1 MRKILFF
8 GCLVLCLLLWA
19 TCSKKGEDIVGT
31 VEEVEIT
38 EPQILADG
46 LSTTIIK
53 ATILD
58 EEGEIASGY
67 RVEFTTTHG
76 AVTEY
81 AISTAEGIAVATLQ
95 SAASEEDIDAIVT
108 ATVVDTASGLYK
120 RQATNVFVRL
130 EVPGFPDRN
139 KDLKKADSQGL
150 NSAQIGITFLGVT
163 VAPSFDVDALPAD
176 GISKALVKISVKETT
191 SKKAVSNAALSL
203 AATFGTVENNVQ
215 TDGKGMATAELIASS
230 HAGVDTIFVEYG
242 QVIAK
247 TLIMKYELPRLIM
260 IPKEAMLLADGKS
273 RKTFVASLLTPQNT
287 PIAEA
292 EINFSTT
299 NGTVSPSKVM
309 TSTEGKAEAQLTSA
323 AVLDSVVL
331 VVARFHELAD
341 TARAQFVTSTS
352 ERGLAFAGEKELYR
366 DGVSKTEL
374 TATILDENNNPVK
387 DATVQFTCLY
397 GSVSGTAI
405 TDMYG
410 QAVVI
415 YTPDVGE
422 TDVTDQITANIGSAS
437 TVHKID
443 LLGMHMEM
451 LANPDSI
458 PADGVTAALI
468 SVHLKLSSSQKAVSG
483 AVVEFYAD
491 KGYIASSATT
501 SEEGIAALPLR
512 AGVDPG
518 LAIVT
523 AKYGGFTKTQQI
535 EFYINSPQSIILTA
549 TPNFIWVKE
558 TGNLEQTNITATILG
573 VQGQPIGHEVLVK
586 FYLQNGP
593 GGGEGF
599 VVANGSPGG
608 ESEPIKTVAGQ
619 ATIGF
624 RAGMRSGTAEIRAE
638 VLSELQVMARTTNI
652 VIRSGPPYI
661 WIDPGNPNNVETHMT
676 VTLDYFNLYGW
687 GYVREF
693 KVGVFI
699 GDKYNNP
706 VEKGTTVYL
715 TSTAGIIT
723 TDITTNERGEGSAV
737 LLSANPKPY
746 LLPQDGSTLAPHRIP
761 NPNDPSVYLPITV
774 PDFEGQE
781 VMNSVGDM
789 GENDGVTVILAT
801 TQGRDQ
807 NGRDAKVFD
816 TSMAVFSGGIA
827 RFDVSVVNDVSS
839 LKLGETAVILI
850 RIYDINGNP
859 PGAGSSLKAKTSA
872 GELSGTDL
880 MSGKDDY
887 GYGSTA
893 FTTVLVN
900 NLDPLKDQPQA
911 AEVEIEFTGNAAK
924 LSRSV
929 YIQLLLEN

>member
-1 MRKILFF
+1 MRKIVFW
-8 GCLVLCLLLWA
+8 GSLVLCLLLA
-19 TCSKKGEDIVGT
+19 TCSKKSDNIVGT
-31 VEEVEIT
+31 VDQVEIT

-46 LSTTIIK
+46 LSTTVIM

-58 EEGEIASGY
+58 EDGKIAPGY

-76 AVTEY
+76 TISEY
-81 AISTAEGIAVATLQ
+81 AISSEEGIAVATLQ
-95 SAASEEDIDAIVT
+95 SVASEEDIDAVVT

-120 RQATNVFVRL
+120 RQAANMSVRL
-130 EVPGFPDRN
+130 EVPGFTSPN
-139 KDLKKADSQGL
+139 KGLKKTTSQEL
-150 NSAQIGITFLGVT
+150 NSAQIDITFLGVT
-163 VAPSFDVDALPAD
+163 VAPSFDVDVLPAD
-176 GISKALVKISVKETT
+176 GLSKAQVKVSVKETT

-203 AATFGTVENNVQ
+203 AATFGTVENRIL
-215 TDGKGMATAELIASS
+215 TDGKGVATAELIASS
-230 HAGVDTIFVEYG
+230 QAGVDTILVEYG
-242 QVIAK
+242 QVITK
-247 TLIMKYELPRLIM
+247 TLVMKYVMPGLTLV
-260 IPKEAMLLADGKS
+260 PKEAMLLADGKS
-273 RKTFVASLLTPQNT
+273 KKTFVASLLTPQNT
-287 PIAEA
+287 PIVDA
-292 EINFSTT
+292 EITFSTT
-299 NGTVSPSKVM
+299 NGTVSPSKV
-309 TSTEGKAEAQLTSA
+309 TTNNEGKAEVQLTSA
-323 AVLDSVVL
+323 AVLDSIVQ

-341 TARAQFVTSTS
+341 TARARFVASTS
-352 ERGLAFAGEKELYR
+352 ERGLTFDGVDELYR
-366 DGVSKTEL
+366 DGISKTEL

-387 DATVQFTCLY
+387 GATVQFTCLY

-405 TDMYG
+405 TNENG
-410 QAVVI
+410 HAAVLYI
-415 YTPDVGE
+415 PDVGE
-422 TDVTDQITANIGSAS
+422 ADVTDQITASIGSAS
-437 TVHKID
+437 TVHEID
-443 LLGMHMEM
+443 LLGMQMEM

-458 PADGVTAALI
+458 PADGATTALI

-483 AVVEFYAD
+483 VVVEFYAD
-491 KGYIASSATT
+491 KGYIATSAAT

-512 AGVDPG
+512 AGIDPG
-518 LAIVT
+518 QATVT
-523 AKYGGFTKTQQI
+523 AKYGGFTKTQQV
-535 EFYINSPQSIILTA
+535 EFYVNSPQSIILTA

-558 TGNLEQTNITATILG
+558 TGNLEQTNITATVLG
-573 VQGQPIGHEVLVK
+573 VQGEAIGHEVLVK

-599 VVANGSPGG
+599 VVADGAPAS

-624 RAGMRSGTAEIRAE
+624 RAGIRSGTAEIRAE
-638 VLSELQVMARTTNI
+638 VLGELQVIARTTNI

-661 WIDPGNPNNVETHMT
+661 WVDPNDPNNVETHMT
-676 VTLDYFNLYGW
+676 VTFDYFNLFGW

-693 KVGVFI
+693 NVGVYI

-737 LLSANPKPY
+737 LLSANPRPY

-761 NPNDPSVYLPITV
+761 NPNDPSVYLPIMI
-774 PDFEGQE
+774 PDFEGNE
-781 VMNSVGDM
+781 VMNSLGNT
-789 GENDGVTVILAT
+789 GENDGVAVVLAT

-816 TSMAVFSGGIA
+816 TNMAVFSGGIA
-827 RFDVSVVNDVSS
+827 RFDVSVMNDVTS
-839 LKLGETAVILI
+839 LKLGQTAVIVI

-859 PGAGSSLKAKTSA
+859 PGAGSTLKAKTSA

-880 MSGKDDY
+880 MSERDDY

-900 NLDPLKDQPQA
+900 NLDPLKDKPQT
-911 AEVEIEFTGNAAK
+911 AEVEIEFSGNASK

-929 YIQLLLEN
+929 YIDLLLEY